1 MRKKNEK
8 KGEIYRPEEERKAK
22 MGMVE
27 EEEERNTVLYGRKI
41 ILICFAGLV
50 ASEGKEIKKNDV
62 WE

>member
-8 KGEIYRPEEERKAK
+8 KGEIYGPEEERKAK

-27 EEEERNTVLYGRKI
+27 EEEERNTVLYGRKN

-50 ASEGKEIKKNDV
+50 A
-62 WE
+62 